1 MITAASAGLAPL
13 MPIVYVVAFVVIVA
27 WRVVVNTRA
36 KPTATSVLPVRKP
49 NADHV
54 RGVPARLVHSRQPA
68 AERPWFVSRFVA
80 TASTRSLSHLAY
92 RQPIEITSCAAFAT
106 SLDPLTRTTTHYGD

>member
-68 AERPWFVSRFVA
+68 AERPWFSMREHRLPFRGDGINTQPEPPRLPATYRDHIMRRF
-80 TASTRSLSHLAY
+80 RN
-92 RQPIEITSCAAFAT
+92 
-106 SLDPLTRTTTHYGD
+106 